1 MGSPKTWDMR
11 CLRALCTALLLIAF
25 ALGLPLHAAT
35 AHGMAV
41 VGGSATQAAHVHH
54 AGDPKCCPDHHHNKA
69 GPGTLCQMACASALA
84 VLDTP
89 QHLGARLAFAVRF
102 APGPS
107 RADRGAVSAP
117 DPFPPK
123 PSRAA

>member
-1 MGSPKTWDMR
+1 MR
-11 CLRALCTALLLIAF
+11 YLHALCAALLLVAF
-25 ALGLPLHAAT
+25 ALGVPLHAAT

-41 VGGSATQAAHVHH
+41 AGGPATQAAHVHH

-69 GPGTLCQMACASALA
+69 RPGALCQMACASALA
-84 VLDTP
+84 VLDAP
-89 QHLGARLAFAVRF
+89 QHLGTRLAYAVRF

-107 RADRGAVSAP
+107 RADQGTIMAP

-123 PSRAA
+123 PSRTA